1 MRCFTQTDHP
11 VAKESE
17 LHQATSELESQ
28 LRTAATSLS
37 EFKLRA
43 ANAETKL
50 GDLTNTATKS
60 VGLEKE
66 VRDRNQLIAKLR
78 HDGECQFARRL
89 EGWPDIAAVI
99 NNEHLTEAL
108 RRLRKTSSDNN
119 VDRYVLLSSQCG
131 SLGVYALTLS

>member
-1 MRCFTQTDHP
+1 MYGI
-11 VAKESE
+11 AKDSE
-17 LHQATSELESQ
+17 LQQATSELESQ

-50 GDLTNTATKS
+50 GELSNTATKS

-78 HDGECQFARRL
+78 HDGELYQPSTSR
-89 EGWPDIAAVI
+89 EGCI
-99 NNEHLTEAL
+99 
-108 RRLRKTSSDNN
+108 
-119 VDRYVLLSSQCG
+119 
-131 SLGVYALTLS
+131 SLDPH